1 MQNNLTIRHVSVTRL
16 QNKGIKSS
24 NKLNHLDI
32 FPLHSNKTS
41 STAYLS
47 VFTRLQNSWFISI
60 MIISFLRIN
69 LLKCIIYIETTE
81 ISKS

>member
-1 MQNNLTIRHVSVTRL
+1 MGE
-16 QNKGIKSS
+16 K
-24 NKLNHLDI
+24 HLDMS
-32 FPLHSNKTS
+32 PLHSNKTS

-69 LLKCIIYIETTE
+69 LLKCIIIH
-81 ISKS
+81 